1 MRLHLIVSTYFSC
14 CLLKRSRNKQ
24 NNHQPRPLKGP
35 KSEPNEEGEE
45 GIHLPTEQEARFGPF
60 VVPISIRV
68 PPSLSSRVGI
78 VKWAH
83 GTTRPEVR
91 SKRGRRGRPCWC
103 GCLLLPFPS
112 PARAGQGGATHN
124 SLTSPSHPESPHR
137 PHVGSPRSDAGEQGV
152 EDRVRSS
159 PTPSPFLRTS
169 ATGEGDKH
177 VSGHQLLVL
186 RLPAP

>member
-1 MRLHLIVSTYFSC
+1 VVMSRFRGGRQLFIGGSDL
-14 CLLKRSRNKQ
+14 CLVHSASLGAGINRIIINPVLLSPFTHPNLLRSPSSSFLSGR
-24 NNHQPRPLKGP
+24 
-35 KSEPNEEGEE
+35 
-45 GIHLPTEQEARFGPF
+45 ILPT
-60 VVPISIRV
+60 PILHEFPGRH
-68 PPSLSSRVGI
+68 RQVGA
-78 VKWAH
+78 WH
-83 GTTRPEVR
+83 Y
-91 SKRGRRGRPCWC
+91 KRGRRGRPCWC